1 MDRRVART
9 KKNIYYAFFQLVQ
22 TKAIDEITVSELA
35 RAADIDR
42 KTFYLHY
49 DSTDDIIRE
58 FAEEKTKELLLR
70 LTLKSFFALR
80 LNKKAFAQQARKIMV
95 EEASRLLQENME
107 LARMIAVNANMQFFW
122 DQLED
127 TAVERLTEI
136 YGRHSDSPVSD
147 LKIRVT
153 FFVAGAAAVYKRWLR
168 GEIDCSATELGDR
181 VSALAYTGFQGL
193 MGD

>member
-1 MDRRVART
+1 MARDRRVART
-9 KKNIYYAFFQLVQ
+9 RE
-22 TKAIDEITVSELA
+22 AIRRAYFALLKQKGDEKVTVAEIA
-35 RAADIDR
+35 READIDR

-49 DSTDDIIRE
+49 DSTDAIIRE

-70 LTLKSFFALR
+70 LTLRSFFLLR
-80 LNKKAFAQQARKIMV
+80 FDRKIFV
-95 EEASRLLQENME
+95 EEASRMLEENID

>member
-1 MDRRVART
+1 MDRRVAKTRDAIRT
-9 KKNIYYAFFQLVQ
+9 AYFSLLREKGNEKVTVA
-22 TKAIDEITVSELA
+22 EIA

-122 DQLED
+122 DQLEE
-127 TAVERLTEI
+127 TSVERLTEI
-136 YGRHSDSPVSD
+136 YGRHSDLPESD
-147 LKIRVT
+147 LAIQVT
-153 FFVAGAAAVYKRWLR
+153 YFVAGISSVYKRWLR
-168 GEIDCSATELGDR
+168 GEIDCPLEELGDH
-181 VSALAYTGFQGL
+181 VSTLAFSGILGV
-193 MGD
+193 ME